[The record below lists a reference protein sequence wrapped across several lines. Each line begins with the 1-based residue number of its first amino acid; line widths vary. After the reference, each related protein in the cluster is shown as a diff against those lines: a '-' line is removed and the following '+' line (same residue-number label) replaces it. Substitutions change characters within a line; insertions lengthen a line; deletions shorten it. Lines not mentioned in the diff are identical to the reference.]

1 MFISGVPARFWA
13 RKGEGTGQSVEKLFQ
28 KNLFSLDFMSNCIH
42 NVYVRIIGKLKLQ
55 SFWQSHQQ
63 ARKPLE
69 KWIQIV
75 EEAEWRNWSQLKST
89 FRKADLIQTKTN
101 TYVIF
106 DMGGNKYRLVTI
118 VNFRGQVV
126 IVEVALTHRQYD
138 KGKWK
143 G

>member
-1 MFISGVPARFWA
+1 M
-13 RKGEGTGQSVEKLFQ
+13 
-28 KNLFSLDFMSNCIH
+28 
-42 NVYVRIIGKLKLQ
+42 Q

-69 KWIQIV
+69 KWVQV
-75 EEAEWRNWSQLKST
+75 AEQAHWDNWSQLKST
-89 FRKADLIQTKTN
+89 FGKADLIQAKTR
-101 TYVIF
+101 TYVVF
-106 DMGGNKYRLVTI
+106 DIGGNKYRLITM

-126 IVEVALTHRQYD
+126 IIEAALTHRQYD